1 MSVCCTCVYV
11 SKFACVWT
19 PVYED
24 AHSSLSVP
32 LHVKFMSQPSSTALH
47 CIHLRQCQSNPE
59 LMDMVV
65 ALVGQ
70 LIHGVP
76 FLCISRLELQ
86 AENLLML
93 WGPKCLSSCLTIKL
107 LNHWAI
113 LQPQFIQLLK
123 YFCFWSLWISFSVL
137 KTSRRKMP

>member
-1 MSVCCTCVYV
+1 
-11 SKFACVWT
+11 
-19 PVYED
+19 
-24 AHSSLSVP
+24 
-32 LHVKFMSQPSSTALH
+32 
-47 CIHLRQCQSNPE
+47 
-59 LMDMVV
+59 MDMVV

-107 LNHWAI
+107 LNH
-113 LQPQFIQLLK
+113 
-123 YFCFWSLWISFSVL
+123 
-137 KTSRRKMP
+137 